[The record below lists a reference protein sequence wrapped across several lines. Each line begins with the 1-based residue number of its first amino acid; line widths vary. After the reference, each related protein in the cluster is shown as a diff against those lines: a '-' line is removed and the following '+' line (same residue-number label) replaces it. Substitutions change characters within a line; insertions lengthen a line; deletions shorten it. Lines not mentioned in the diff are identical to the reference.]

1 MYDTFGRLPS
11 NFFHMLVAR
20 EDGIS
25 AVIYMAKHKYL
36 VVASE
41 EGKLHVYRNIDRKEF
56 VADLPSH
63 NRRITSLVK
72 HKYRPQ

>member
-1 MYDTFGRLPS
+1 MYDTEGRLS
-11 NFFHMLVAR
+11 ANVFHMLVAK

-41 EGKLHVYRNIDRKEF
+41 EGKLHVYRNIEHKEF
-56 VADLPSH
+56 VTDLPSH
-63 NRRITSLVK
+63 TRRITSLVK
-72 HKYRPQ
+72 HRYRK